1 MISLRLVLKV
11 KALAMVDY
19 GRRENRV
26 RRERERERER
36 ERRGGVLSISG
47 LQIGLKPKLKWDPLS
62 FFAFH
67 FYRMKRELAYH
78 CH

>member
-36 ERRGGVLSISG
+36 GGGVLSISG

-78 CH
+78 CN

>member
-19 GRRENRV
+19 GRRENR
-26 RRERERERER
+26 ERERERER
-36 ERRGGVLSISG
+36 GGGVLSISG

>member
-19 GRRENRV
+19 GRRENRE
-26 RRERERERER
+26 REIERERG
-36 ERRGGVLSISG
+36 GGVLSISG